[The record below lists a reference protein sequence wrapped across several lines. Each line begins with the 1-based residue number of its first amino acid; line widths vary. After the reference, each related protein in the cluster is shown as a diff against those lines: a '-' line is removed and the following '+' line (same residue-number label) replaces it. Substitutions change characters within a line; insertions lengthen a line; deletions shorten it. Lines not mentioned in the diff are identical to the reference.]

1 MFIAMAT
8 VMMIIAVAMISGCKK
23 DSSTTGSIEGKPT
36 VKTKSFVLLEIPIT
50 AKCYGV
56 VEDDGG
62 SPILARGICWN
73 TSGNPTISDNYKNDE
88 IAAVGEFHVKLT
100 GLEPNTKYCI
110 RAYAANENGTAY
122 GEQKHFTTPDTGGI
136 SGEIQRIPYFQNFD
150 TEFGT
155 YITKNV
161 IGEQEWEINYSAATI
176 KGYDNLDL
184 YENEDWLISSPV
196 SVTGV
201 SHAKMTMNYV
211 GCYFLGITNYVTV
224 WASTDYNYGDM
235 PSTATWTR
243 VPAILYESDNWYDYK
258 TAEVDLDDY
267 LGQTVTLAVKYTS
280 YNGNAGGISIR
291 SISIE
296 EGEVY
301 GGGATQNLPYF
312 QSFENEFGTY
322 IPKSVV
328 GDLEWN
334 IDYST
339 AWMQGYLYNYNNSG
353 NECFDNEDWLISSPV
368 SLTGVQHVKMVMTY
382 IGRYFNS
389 FGINNGVTIW
399 VSTNYHYGDIPSMA
413 SWIQIPANLKQASN
427 WTDFLTVELSL
438 DDYIG
443 QTVTVAVK
451 YISNTETAGNIEIQ
465 SISVEEGEVLIPS
478 GTVLFSET
486 FMSGQGSFEIVDI
499 IKPYELSFVWEH
511 SSAYSCMKATG
522 HTGGT
527 GGPDYETESWLI
539 SPSISLS
546 GVTSAVLSFNQAVN
560 YLAPD
565 GFLFVMISTDYVS
578 NVATATWHE
587 LNVDQ
592 WPAGTSWNYTNSTA
606 DLSQY
611 VGRNVNI
618 AFKYTSVETGTST
631 WEIKNVVVRN

>member
-1 MFIAMAT
+1 MKKIFKIMAMVT
-8 VMMIIAVAMISGCKK
+8 MLVAVAFNFGCKK

-36 VKTKSFVLLEIPIT
+36 VKTKSLVVLEIPIT

-100 GLEPNTKYCI
+100 GLEANTKYYI

-122 GEQKHFTTPDTGGI
+122 GEQKHFTTPDPGVI
-136 SGEIQRIPYFQNFD
+136 PGEIQRIPYFQNFD

-161 IGEQEWEINYSAATI
+161 IGEQKWEIDYSAATI
-176 KGYDNLDL
+176 KGYDNLGL

-211 GCYFLGITNYVTV
+211 GCYYQGITNYVTV

-243 VPAILYESDNWYDYK
+243 VPAVLYESDNWYDYK

-267 LGQTVTLAVKYTS
+267 LGQTVTLAVKYIS

-301 GGGATQNLPYF
+301 GVGATQNLPYF

-322 IPKSVV
+322 TTKSVV

-339 AWMQGYLYNYNNSG
+339 AWMQGYLHNYNNGS
-353 NECFDNEDWLISSPV
+353 NENFDNEDWLISSPV
-368 SLTGVQHVKMVMTY
+368 SLTGVQHAKMVMTY

-399 VSTNYHYGDIPSMA
+399 VSTNYHYGDMPSTA
-413 SWIQIPANLKQASN
+413 SWIQIPASLELSSD
-427 WTDFLTVELSL
+427 WTDFKTAEMNLDIFIGQTVTIAVKYLSTTSYAGNIEIKSISVEEGSVNGGGETQYLPYTQSFATDFGSYTTKSVIGDQKWTIEYRTAKMTGYVSGSYYENEDWLISAPVAITGVGHANMIMTYIGRYFNNINDDVTIWVSANYQFGYLPSTASWTQIPSYLEESSNWSEFKTLELSL
-438 DDYIG
+438 DEYIG

-451 YISNTETAGNIEIQ
+451 YIS
-465 SISVEEGEVLIPS
+465 
-478 GTVLFSET
+478 
-486 FMSGQGSFEIVDI
+486 
-499 IKPYELSFVWEH
+499 
-511 SSAYSCMKATG
+511 
-522 HTGGT
+522 
-527 GGPDYETESWLI
+527 
-539 SPSISLS
+539 
-546 GVTSAVLSFNQAVN
+546 
-560 YLAPD
+560 
-565 GFLFVMISTDYVS
+565 S
-578 NVATATWHE
+578 NE
-587 LNVDQ
+587 K
-592 WPAGTSWNYTNSTA
+592 AGTIEVKSITI
-606 DLSQY
+606 Q
-611 VGRNVNI
+611 
-618 AFKYTSVETGTST
+618 
-631 WEIKNVVVRN
+631 

>member
-1 MFIAMAT
+1 MKKMFIAMAT
-8 VMMIIAVAMISGCKK
+8 VMMIFAVAMILGCKK

-36 VKTKSFVLLEIPIT
+36 VKTLRFVFFETPIT
-50 AKCYGV
+50 AQCYGV

-88 IAAVGEFHVKLT
+88 IAAVGDFHVELT
-100 GLEPNTKYCI
+100 RLEPNTKYYI

-122 GEQKHFTTPDTGGI
+122 GEQYHFTTRDPGVI
-136 SGEIQRIPYFQNFD
+136 PGEIQRIPYFQNFD

-155 YITKNV
+155 YTTKNV
-161 IGEQEWEINYSAATI
+161 IGDQEWEIDDSAATMV
-176 KGYDNLDL
+176 GYDNLGL

-211 GCYFLGITNYVTV
+211 GCYFQGITNFVTV
-224 WASTDYNYGDM
+224 WASTNYEYGAM

-399 VSTNYHYGDIPSMA
+399 VSTNYHYGDIPSTA
-413 SWIQIPANLKQASN
+413 SWTQIPANLEQASN

-465 SISVEEGEVLIPS
+465 SISVEEGSANGGGETQYLPYTQSFATDFGSYITQSVIGDQKWTIDYSTAKMTGYVS
-478 GTVLFSET
+478 GSY
-486 FMSGQGSFEIVDI
+486 
-499 IKPYELSFVWEH
+499 YENE
-511 SSAYSCMKATG
+511 
-522 HTGGT
+522 
-527 GGPDYETESWLI
+527 DWLI
-539 SPSISLS
+539 SSPVAITGVGHANMIITYIGRYFNNINDDVTIWVSTNYQFGYPPSLAIWTQIPATLEESSNWNEFKTAELSLDEYI
-546 GVTSAVLSFNQAVN
+546 GQTVTVAVK
-560 YLAPD
+560 YL
-565 GFLFVMISTDYVS
+565 STD
-578 NVATATWHE
+578 TK
-587 LNVDQ
+587 
-592 WPAGTSWNYTNSTA
+592 AGTIEVKSITI
-606 DLSQY
+606 Q
-611 VGRNVNI
+611 
-618 AFKYTSVETGTST
+618 
-631 WEIKNVVVRN
+631 

>member
-1 MFIAMAT
+1 MAT
-8 VMMIIAVAMISGCKK
+8 VMMIFAVAMISGCKK

-36 VKTKSFVLLEIPIT
+36 VKTLRFVFFETPIT
-50 AKCYGV
+50 AQCYGV

-88 IAAVGEFHVKLT
+88 IAAVGDFHVELT
-100 GLEPNTKYCI
+100 RLEPNTKYYI

-122 GEQKHFTTPDTGGI
+122 GEQYHFTTGDPGVI
-136 SGEIQRIPYFQNFD
+136 PGEIQRIPYFQNFD

-155 YITKNV
+155 YTTKNV
-161 IGEQEWEINYSAATI
+161 IGDQEWEIDDSAATMV
-176 KGYDNLDL
+176 GYDNLGL

-211 GCYFLGITNYVTV
+211 GCYFQGITNYVTV
-224 WASTDYNYGDM
+224 WASTNYEYGAM

-399 VSTNYHYGDIPSMA
+399 VSTNYHYGDIPSTA
-413 SWIQIPANLKQASN
+413 SWIQIPANLEQASN

-465 SISVEEGEVLIPS
+465 SISVEEGSANGGGETQYLPYTQSFATDFGSYITQSVIGDQKWTIDYSTAKMTGYVS
-478 GTVLFSET
+478 GSY
-486 FMSGQGSFEIVDI
+486 
-499 IKPYELSFVWEH
+499 YENE
-511 SSAYSCMKATG
+511 
-522 HTGGT
+522 
-527 GGPDYETESWLI
+527 DWLI
-539 SPSISLS
+539 SSPVAITGVGHANMIITYIGRYFNNINDDVTIWVSTNYQFGYPPSLAIWTQIPATLDESSNWNEFKTTELSLDEYI
-546 GVTSAVLSFNQAVN
+546 GQTVTVAVK
-560 YLAPD
+560 YL
-565 GFLFVMISTDYVS
+565 STD
-578 NVATATWHE
+578 TK
-587 LNVDQ
+587 
-592 WPAGTSWNYTNSTA
+592 AGTIEVKSITI
-606 DLSQY
+606 Q
-611 VGRNVNI
+611 
-618 AFKYTSVETGTST
+618 
-631 WEIKNVVVRN
+631 